1 MSRTE
6 SSEINTMPK
15 AKTTVFTLNTLTTKS
30 DIHHLKNI
38 KYYPLLKFYRTV
50 QSHFKISK
58 SIFDSMKIVAHS
70 IGNVRYPW
78 LLSVSISKLS
88 SELLTYMVFSK
99 G

>member
-38 KYYPLLKFYRTV
+38 KYYPLFC
-50 QSHFKISK
+50 
-58 SIFDSMKIVAHS
+58 
-70 IGNVRYPW
+70 
-78 LLSVSISKLS
+78 
-88 SELLTYMVFSK
+88 SESF
-99 G
+99 